1 MYSYSRSPRV
11 PTSPLT
17 TQSTVSSQV
26 RIALLRLRRIHCPNI
41 HANHSHFQLVSI
53 QFQGHSAQ
61 SALARIRY
69 SPNYLGIWNANFVSS
84 MANPFD
90 EFAIAPKS
98 VSASSVDFEFK
109 YKANVWR
116 SVKIGFLVCTLP
128 DLKMGSSFLS
138 TYVSM
143 QMWDLCVHPTLSNS
157 YKCRISPTIKN
168 QLLEFS
174 STDSASMRDRRES
187 KSKSRHDRSSR
198 MGFML
203 PLPVDLKLI
212 SKVSCSH
219 IWCSVLPP

>member
-1 MYSYSRSPRV
+1 MPYSDSVAFTV
-11 PTSPLT
+11 PTSTLT
-17 TQSTVSSQV
+17 TLTSNSYQYNFKATLPSLPSLAFGTV
-26 RIALLRLRRIHCPNI
+26 
-41 HANHSHFQLVSI
+41 
-53 QFQGHSAQ
+53 
-61 SALARIRY
+61 
-69 SPNYLGIWNANFVSS
+69 PNYLGIWNANFVSS